1 MTHPSQPPHHPRPP
15 RPPRPHCPGDAT
27 PSESIYFLVP
37 FLLITVIILTIKY
50 FKK

>member
-1 MTHPSQPPHHPRPP
+1 MTHQPHPP
-15 RPPRPHCPGDAT
+15 RPPRPHCPDDT
-27 PSESIYFLVP
+27 SPSASIDFTVH